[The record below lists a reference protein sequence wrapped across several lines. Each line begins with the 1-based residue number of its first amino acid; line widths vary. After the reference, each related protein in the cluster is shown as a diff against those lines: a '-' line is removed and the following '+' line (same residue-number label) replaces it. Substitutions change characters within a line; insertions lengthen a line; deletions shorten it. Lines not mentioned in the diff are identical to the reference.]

1 MKHIFIVNPYAG
13 RLNFANNLRDQ
24 LEQIEGLEYYLFNS
38 RYSGNETE
46 LAEKMTNF
54 FPDEK
59 IRIYA
64 CGGSGTFRNVL
75 QGVGENPNV
84 ELAFYPCG
92 QTNDFLKVFKEE
104 DQWRFFD
111 IEELIDGEVLVL
123 DSMLTN
129 HGRAMNTVS
138 CGLDARVLSLI
149 EKQHPVRTMG
159 IQLQYF
165 VHVLQ
170 SSFGMRKNSYRV
182 RADGLNFDGFYD
194 EIVVGNGSWLGGS
207 LCMPKGFYP
216 NDGAEGYIL
225 APSKG
230 KFAFIRLL
238 ANLQSQDDRFVSEHA
253 RVGQC
258 KKMILAKDDKG
269 EMVVN
274 LDGEM
279 IRASGEW
286 TIELRPDSVQFVVPR
301 GVTLE

>member
-104 DQWRFFD
+104 DQMRFFD
-111 IEELIDGEVLVL
+111 IEELIDGEPRE
-123 DSMLTN
+123 M
-129 HGRAMNTVS
+129 AMFR
-138 CGLDARVLSLI
+138 LEA
-149 EKQHPVRTMG
+149 
-159 IQLQYF
+159 
-165 VHVLQ
+165 
-170 SSFGMRKNSYRV
+170 
-182 RADGLNFDGFYD
+182 
-194 EIVVGNGSWLGGS
+194 
-207 LCMPKGFYP
+207 
-216 NDGAEGYIL
+216 YIL
-225 APSKG
+225 FCILSGLFDWDAVMGRRWFWASDTDRDLVILG
-230 KFAFIRLL
+230 RWIRG
-238 ANLQSQDDRFVSEHA
+238 AA
-253 RVGQC
+253 
-258 KKMILAKDDKG
+258 
-269 EMVVN
+269 
-274 LDGEM
+274 
-279 IRASGEW
+279 
-286 TIELRPDSVQFVVPR
+286 
-301 GVTLE
+301 